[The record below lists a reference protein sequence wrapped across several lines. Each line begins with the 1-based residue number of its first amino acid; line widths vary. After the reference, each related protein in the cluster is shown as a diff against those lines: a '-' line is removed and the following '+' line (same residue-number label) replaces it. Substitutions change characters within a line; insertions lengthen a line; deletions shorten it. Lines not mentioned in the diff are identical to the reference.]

1 MRKLTTLV
9 LAGMLGGMMTIG
21 IYKAFDLD
29 QQVIYESDKAQIELA
44 ALKGQANGANAMPAI
59 KYGSSAAPVDFTAA
73 AKKSMPSVVHIKS
86 SFAVNPRSQNSQGSW
101 DPFRDF
107 FGDDIFGQRQAPQ
120 QAPGQQKRF
129 QQSTGSG
136 VILSGDGLIVTNNH
150 VVEGADKVEVTTYDA
165 RTYTATVLGTD
176 PTTDIALLQIEETGL
191 PVMPLTNSDN
201 AEVGE
206 WVLAVGNPFNLASTV
221 TAGIISAK
229 GRNLDILKDRTAIE
243 SFIQTDAAVN
253 PGNSG
258 GALVNMNGDLL
269 GINTAIATPT
279 GTYAGYSFAVPV
291 NIMKKVTDD
300 LLTHGVVQRGFL
312 GVNIRDLDSQLAAEL
327 GLDFVRG
334 VYVDGLLPDGAAAE
348 AGIQKGDV
356 IVGVDGKKVQS
367 SPELQELIGTKRPGD
382 TAVVALMRNGRERTV
397 TLKLKNR
404 SGNTGAV
411 VKEVRHAHSKL
422 GVELRDVDASVL
434 EENGLSGGVEV
445 AKILEGP
452 IKEATD
458 IQEGFVI
465 TKIDEEPVNNIE
477 ELSSVLNN
485 KSGGVLLEGV
495 YPGNNGVYYYGF
507 GIK

>member
-29 QQVIYESDKAQIELA
+29 QQVVYEAEKAQIELA
-44 ALKGQANGANAMPAI
+44 ALKSQTQNAPAI
-59 KYGSSAAPVDFTAA
+59 NYGSSVAPAGFTLA

-86 SFAVNPRSQNSQGSW
+86 SFALNARTQSPQGSW

-107 FGDDIFGQRQAPQ
+107 FGDDIFGQRPQ
-120 QAPGQQKRF
+120 PGQQNPQKRF

-136 VILSGDGLIVTNNH
+136 VILSSDGLIVTNNH
-150 VVEGADKVEVTTYDA
+150 VVENADKVEVTTYDA
-165 RTYTATVLGTD
+165 RTYTAKVLGTD
-176 PTTDIALLQIEETGL
+176 PTTDIALLQIEESGL

-291 NIMKKVTDD
+291 NIVKKVTDD
-300 LLTHGVVQRGFL
+300 LLEHGVVQRGFL
-312 GVNIRDLDSQLAAEL
+312 GVNIRDLDSQLAGEL

-334 VYVDGLLPDGAAAE
+334 VYVDGLLPSGAAAE
-348 AGIQKGDV
+348 AGIQEGDV
-356 IVGVDGKKVQS
+356 IIGVDGKKVQS

-382 TAVVALMRNGRERTV
+382 TAVVELMRNGRAKTV

-411 VKEVRHAHSKL
+411 VKEVIRVNNKL
-422 GVELRDVDASVL
+422 GAELKNVDRSIL
-434 EENGLSGGVEV
+434 EDNGLPGGVMV
-445 AKILEGP
+445 GKIYDGPMKEG
-452 IKEATD
+452 TD

-465 TKIDEEPVNNIE
+465 TKIDEHPISNIN
-477 ELSSVLNN
+477 ELNDVLDS
-485 KSGGVLLEGV
+485 KTGGVLLEGV
-495 YPGNNGVYYYGF
+495 YPGSNGVYYYGF

>member
-1 MRKLTTLV
+1 MRRLTTLV

-29 QQVIYESDKAQIELA
+29 QQVIYEADKTQVELA
-44 ALKGQANGANAMPAI
+44 ALKGQMPAYN
-59 KYGSSAAPVDFTAA
+59 YGAATAAPAGFTAA

-86 SFAVNPRSQNSQGSW
+86 SFAVNARGGAPAGSW

-107 FGDDIFGQRQAPQ
+107 FGDDLFGQRQAPQ
-120 QAPGQQKRF
+120 GQQKSPQQRF

-136 VILSGDGLIVTNNH
+136 VILSSDGLIVTNNH
-150 VVEGADKVEVTTYDA
+150 VVEDADKVEVTTFDA
-165 RTYTATVLGTD
+165 RTYTATVVGTD
-176 PTTDIALLQIEETGL
+176 PTTDIALLQIEESGL
-191 PVMPLTNSDN
+191 PVMPLANSDN

-300 LLTHGVVQRGFL
+300 LLEHGVVQRGFL
-312 GVNIRDLDSQLAAEL
+312 GVNIRDLDTDLAEEQ
-327 GLDFVRG
+327 GLDFIRG
-334 VYVDGLLPDGAAAE
+334 VYVDGLLPEGAAAE
-348 AGIQKGDV
+348 AGIEEGDV

-382 TAVVALMRNGRERTV
+382 TAVVDLMRNGRAKTV
-397 TLKLKNR
+397 TLRLKNR

-411 VKEVRHAHSKL
+411 VKEEMSLSMSKKL
-422 GVELRDVDASVL
+422 GARLSNVDAAVL
-434 EENGLSGGVEV
+434 EENNLPGGVMVGE
-445 AKILEGP
+445 IYDGP
-452 IKEATD
+452 IKEGTD
-458 IQEGFVI
+458 IKEGFVI
-465 TKIDEEPVNNIE
+465 TKIDEQAVNNIDD
-477 ELSSVLNN
+477 LNN
-485 KSGGVLLEGV
+485 VLKGKSGGVLLEGV
-495 YPGNNGVYYYGF
+495 YPGSNGVYYYGF